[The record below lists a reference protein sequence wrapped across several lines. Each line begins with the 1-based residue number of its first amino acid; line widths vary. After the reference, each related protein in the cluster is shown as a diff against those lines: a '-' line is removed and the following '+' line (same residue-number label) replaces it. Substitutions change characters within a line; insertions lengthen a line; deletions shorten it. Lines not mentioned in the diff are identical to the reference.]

1 MSLLRLVQR
10 MGEEVEIRV
19 PRSSGTDESMAE
31 NKKGRASPP
40 LYQIVVKTLQSEIVR
55 GLYPVGSQLPSE
67 ASLVERF
74 RVSRHTVREA
84 LRALREAGLVKSHQ
98 GLGTL
103 VQRPG
108 SREGYVHHINTISDL
123 FPVSVKTHYEVIESK
138 LVSLPEWACF
148 FPEIEDSRTWLHV
161 NGRRY
166 RSDTDKPF
174 NEVSTFVAA
183 RFAGV
188 GRVIGTHPGSI
199 YGAIEMIYGETIS
212 EVEQVIGSFVADKE
226 RGSAIGMKPGDVGIE
241 VRRLFRIASDHDIA
255 LLSFNRYRPEDFTFS
270 MSLRRVRP

>member
-1 MSLLRLVQR
+1 MRATEKVWLR
-10 MGEEVEIRV
+10 GEGLSKRAA
-19 PRSSGTDESMAE
+19 SGVGNDKKERAE
-31 NKKGRASPP
+31 PH

-67 ASLVERF
+67 AALVERF
-74 RVSRHTVREA
+74 NVSRHTVREA

-108 SREGYVHHINTISDL
+108 SSEGFVHHINTISDL
-123 FPVSVKTHYEVIESK
+123 FPVSVKTQYQVTDGTLI
-138 LVSLPEWACF
+138 VLPRWAEF
-148 FPEIEDSRTWLHV
+148 FPEIEASRTWLQVH
-161 NGRRY
+161 GLRFKSG
-166 RSDTDKPF
+166 SDTPF

-188 GRVIGTHPGSI
+188 GRVIGTHGGSI
-199 YGAIEMIYGETIS
+199 YGAIEMIYGETMN
-212 EVEQVIGSFVADKE
+212 EVEQVIGSFVADE
-226 RGSAIGMKPGDVGIE
+226 QRGAAIGMKPGDVGVE
-241 VRRLFRIASDHDIA
+241 VSRLFRIASDHDVA

-270 MSLRRVRP
+270 MSLRRVR